1 MAITLL
7 DLEARL
13 QNRLGF
19 TSLSSMQ
26 RNMLREALNAAVGR
40 TLSDGTP
47 GLHRVHTLPTLGR
60 FTPDQTVSYD
70 PTAEGEPH
78 IVADASLETD
88 FYEAKIRP
96 GDIVNLPD
104 RQVLVHY
111 VNSEHNGERI
121 HIAERLDK
129 AYTAVS
135 ITVDRRSVDLPNGG
149 RVMEVRD
156 AGHLDRKLL
165 YDVMAISKSPFRTDD
180 GVKFSQS
187 IDVQGSGKN
196 YLSIVP
202 CPVSVTDFVITQA
215 YEIDR
220 LTAGADEFEL
230 PEGVLDVV
238 LARAVQLYRTWT
250 SNDQIEHVASAS
262 EVQDADD
269 QTRNRNSGTGFFIK

>member
-1 MAITLL
+1 MAIALSA
-7 DLEARL
+7 LETRL

-26 RNMLREALNAAVGR
+26 SSMLREALNAAVGR

-60 FTPDQTVSYD
+60 FTPDQPVSY
-70 PTAEGEPH
+70 TAGDIH
-78 IVADASLETD
+78 IVADATLSTD

-104 RQVLVHY
+104 RQVLVLY
-111 VNSEHNGERI
+111 VNHEHSGERI

-129 AYTAVS
+129 SYTNVS

-187 IDVQGSGKN
+187 IDVEGSGKN
-196 YLSIVP
+196 FLSIVP
-202 CPVSVTDFVITQA
+202 CPADVTDFVVTQA

-220 LTAGADEFEL
+220 LTADADEFEL
-230 PEGVLDVV
+230 PEGVIDVV

-250 SNDQIEHVASAS
+250 SNDQMEHVASAS